1 MNKWL
6 TVLAAPAVRRVLWLG
21 AGLVLGLATEQVAS
35 LDVLPPEAVAA
46 LRLLAAALS
55 GS

>member
-1 MNKWL
+1 MKWHDIP
-6 TVLAAPAVRRVLWLG
+6 APVRRVALLLG
-21 AGLVLGLATEQVAS
+21 GLLLGLATEQVAQ

-46 LRLLAAALS
+46 LRLLATALS